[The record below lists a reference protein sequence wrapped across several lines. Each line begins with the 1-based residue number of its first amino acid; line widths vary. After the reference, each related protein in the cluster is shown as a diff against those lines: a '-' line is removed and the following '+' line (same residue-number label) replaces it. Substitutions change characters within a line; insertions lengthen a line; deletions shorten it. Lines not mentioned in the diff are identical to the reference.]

1 MSQIVILQ
9 KIAISIIIIFF
20 GYAVK
25 KMKFLPVETGK
36 VLNSFIIYITLPA
49 SIAKVFLTT
58 KVNTNLFV
66 LTLSGF
72 AFGFIT
78 FIIGFLAF
86 RNANLKRETKGTL
99 IISLCGYNIGL
110 FAFPFIQQIYG
121 NNGLLHI
128 AMFDMG
134 NSFNVFG
141 IAYIAA
147 YAFSQ
152 SDKLD
157 LKKVFKKIL
166 CFVPFD
172 TYIIAFILN
181 VIGIKFPSLIVNL
194 TEQISMPN
202 TTLALFVIGYF
213 LDFNLE
219 KDEILSLL
227 KGLIIKYA
235 PGIALFF
242 VLPLFFNT
250 ASMAIKAIMLGTIM
264 PTALVAVI
272 YSDEKNLNTKLA
284 SIFITTTTIV
294 AIVFMSII
302 MVKWH

>member
-9 KIAISIIIIFF
+9 KVAISIIIIFF

-25 KMKFLPVETGK
+25 KMKFLPAETGK

-110 FAFPFIQQIYG
+110 FAFPFVQQIYG

-141 IAYIAA
+141 VAYIAA

-172 TYIIAFILN
+172 TYEYFRQLLLPDISEFQETSFKFIPQNFILKSFFDFQFIYIFIYI
-181 VIGIKFPSLIVNL
+181 VRFFLYISLYL
-194 TEQISMPN
+194 TYMV
-202 TTLALFVIGYF
+202 AFY
-213 LDFNLE
+213 LDFF
-219 KDEILSLL
+219 KS
-227 KGLIIKYA
+227 
-235 PGIALFF
+235 PQ
-242 VLPLFFNT
+242 
-250 ASMAIKAIMLGTIM
+250 
-264 PTALVAVI
+264 
-272 YSDEKNLNTKLA
+272 
-284 SIFITTTTIV
+284 
-294 AIVFMSII
+294 
-302 MVKWH
+302 